1 MTYCLDVEMF
11 ISEVEKYPEIWDLNS
26 EDNRHRNR
34 KQRAWEQVAQVFI
47 TDFDEMSENEKLEVY
62 RKLHS
67 KWRNIRDSY
76 VRDLKRKY
84 SKKGYMYAKHL
95 TFLDNLYKSNNNS
108 GSEEDSRDWN
118 HEDTTKLNKLAGKRR
133 RFDVLNESNVST
145 SDGEE
150 EIPSTIDNLKRR
162 RVKESKAEK
171 IEFVDAPYTDT
182 SCSYAV
188 EDEDRSFF
196 ESLLPA
202 IREFNVDQKL
212 EFRSEV
218 IRLVKDFRK
227 NGSKFKID
235 LS

>member
-34 KQRAWEQVAQVFI
+34 KQRAWGQVAQVFI
-47 TDFDEMSENEKLEVY
+47 ADFDEMTENEKLEVY

-76 VRDLKRKY
+76 VRDLKRKD
-84 SKKGYMYAKHL
+84 SKKAYMYAKHL
-95 TFLDNLYKSNNNS
+95 TFLDNLYKTNNHS
-108 GSEEDSRDWN
+108 GSEDSREWN
-118 HEDTTKLNKLAGKRR
+118 DEDTTKLKKLAGKRR
-133 RFDVLNESNVST
+133 RFDILNESNVWT

-150 EIPSTIDNLKRR
+150 EVPSTIDNLKRR

-182 SCSYAV
+182 SCSYTV

-202 IREFNVDQKL
+202 VREFNVDQKL

-218 IRLVKDFRK
+218 INLIKDFRK